1 MAKIDFYRYTIG
13 MEYFSNLIEYYDELY
28 SVTGE
33 QKKFYEEL
41 QKDFIVPTTFLRIGC
56 GTGAF
61 EHYLSKNGHDVT
73 GIETVKEMIE
83 VATRRRR
90 FPHMAIRFFQM
101 STIEMTK
108 FLGKKFYNI
117 ISCLDD
123 RILFLKDKDMQRKFF
138 QDCKML
144 LSEKGCLVLGLSN
157 YNLLSTQDSI
167 TLPTKESIRSKLF
180 TRVLTRD
187 KDAFL
192 FQDVEISSGKV
203 LPVIKS
209 AKVCPITSKEI
220 ENFAYEAG
228 FASVE
233 FYEDFSKKDF
243 TQESKTLLCVI
254 R

>member
-1 MAKIDFYRYTIG
+1 

-28 SVTGE
+28 AVTKE
-33 QKKFYEEL
+33 QKEFYENL
-41 QKDFIVPTTFLRIGC
+41 QKNFIVPTTFLRIGC

-73 GIETVKEMIE
+73 GIETVKDMIE

-101 STIEMTK
+101 STTEMTK
-108 FLGKKFYNI
+108 FLGKNFYNI

-144 LSEKGCLVLGLSN
+144 LSEKGFLVLGLSN
-157 YNLLSTQDSI
+157 YDLLATQDSL

-187 KDAFL
+187 KNAFL
-192 FQDVEISSGKV
+192 FQDVETSSGKV
-203 LPVIKS
+203 LPVIRS
-209 AKVCPITSKEI
+209 AKVCPLTAQEI
-220 ENFAYEAG
+220 QELAYESG
-228 FASVE
+228 FSSVE
-233 FYEDFSKKDF
+233 FYENFSKNPF
-243 TQESKTLLCVI
+243 SQESKTLVCVI